1 MADGIFWRKGGELMA
16 KSSAERNAVF
26 RNKQSGKG
34 LVRKCVWVPDTLE
47 ANQEL
52 KELEKKLQ
60 EKG

>member
-1 MADGIFWRKGGELMA
+1 MGRPPLENA

-60 EKG
+60 EKDNDF

>member
-1 MADGIFWRKGGELMA
+1 MA
-16 KSSAERNAVF
+16 KSSAERNTVF
-26 RNKQSGKG
+26 RNRQSGKG

-52 KELEKKLQ
+52 KKLEKKLQ

>member
-1 MADGIFWRKGGELMA
+1 MP

-26 RNKQSGKG
+26 RNRQNGKG

-52 KELEKKLQ
+52 KELENKLQ
-60 EKG
+60 ETDNGF